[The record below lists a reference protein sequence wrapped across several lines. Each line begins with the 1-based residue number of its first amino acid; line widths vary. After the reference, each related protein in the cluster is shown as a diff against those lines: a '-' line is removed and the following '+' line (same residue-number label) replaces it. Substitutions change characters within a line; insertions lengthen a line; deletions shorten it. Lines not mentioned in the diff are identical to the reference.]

1 MTETKR
7 RASLRRPLRKSVA
20 ILYAT
25 LGSAIAGGVLFSAE
39 ALVRRAM
46 DRSLI
51 EAAGELL
58 LGLLFYTVVSA
69 LVAGV
74 LAAIAVSV
82 LYAAVAPERHIVVTH
97 ALIGLVLGA
106 LVVILLDMFLVMTFA
121 SKDSA
126 KNLIFTSQGMV
137 DLALGGLIGAVGG
150 ATGGYYA
157 ERDAR
162 HWYGG
167 QRG

>member
-7 RASLRRPLRKSVA
+7 HGSLRRPVA

-25 LGSAIAGGVLFSAE
+25 LGSAVAGGVLFSAE

-46 DRSLI
+46 GQSLI

-58 LGLLFYTVVSA
+58 LGLLFYTVVSG

-82 LYAAVAPERHIVVTH
+82 LYAVVPLERHIVVTH

-106 LVVILLDMFLVMTFA
+106 VVVLLLDMFLVMTFA
-121 SKDSA
+121 STDSA
-126 KNLIFTSQGMV
+126 KNLIFTSQGST
-137 DLALGGLIGAVGG
+137 DLVLGGLIGAIGG

-162 HWYGG
+162 HRYGSP
-167 QRG
+167 RG